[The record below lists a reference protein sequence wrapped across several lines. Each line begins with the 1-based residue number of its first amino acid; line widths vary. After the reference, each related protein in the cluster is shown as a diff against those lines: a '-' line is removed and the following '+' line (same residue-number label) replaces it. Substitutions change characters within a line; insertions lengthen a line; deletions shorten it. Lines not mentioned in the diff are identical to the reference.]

1 MDNEERVKKLLAN
14 IEAEKRQPNPDQR
27 QIKKW
32 FNTIVQLKE
41 DWRATWTGQENKF
54 RPKSLSAID

>member
-1 MDNEERVKKLLAN
+1 LLAN
-14 IEAEKRQPNPDQR
+14 IETEKCQPNPDHR

-41 DWRATWTGQENKF
+41 DWRAIHTGQEDRF
-54 RPKSLSAID
+54 RPRSLSHID

>member
-14 IEAEKRQPNPDQR
+14 IETEKCQPNPDHR

-41 DWRATWTGQENKF
+41 DWRAIHTGQEDRF
-54 RPKSLSAID
+54 RPRSLSHID